1 MCLEEVTIGSV
12 AVRESG
18 LIPKWQEGCQR
29 DIPGAGGP
37 NSPSQGLDHPG
48 RYPEPTS
55 TSGGPPIATEPTP
68 PLSLL
73 PAPIVA
79 QPRMGNGPLAERF
92 QRLEARLKDL
102 DALAAANA
110 DERAILAR
118 EMASVEAELLAN
130 MDAARVRAVRLPD
143 RAWLVQTPAPRAVIP
158 LWEPNQF
165 PTELRRET
173 LEIDTE
179 AIRAA
184 IGDADYLLN
193 EDGIEIARL
202 EPTRM
207 RLEIRYGDL

>member
-1 MCLEEVTIGSV
+1 M
-12 AVRESG
+12 A
-18 LIPKWQEGCQR
+18 
-29 DIPGAGGP
+29 D
-37 NSPSQGLDHPG
+37 
-48 RYPEPTS
+48 EPT
-55 TSGGPPIATEPTP
+55 TP
-68 PLSLL
+68 PSLL
-73 PAPIVA
+73 LAPGMA
-79 QPRMGNGPLAERF
+79 RERAGNGPLAERF
-92 QRLEARLKDL
+92 QRLGARAKHL

-118 EMASVEAELLAN
+118 EIALLEAELLAN

-143 RAWLVQTPAPRAVIP
+143 RCWLVQTPAPRAVIP

-202 EPTRM
+202 GPARM